1 MTPEPPSAH
10 KRRTKIL
17 ATLGPASR
25 DEEMIERLI
34 RAGVN
39 GFRLNFSHGSQDE
52 HAETVRRVR
61 AVSERLGEQIGI
73 LGDLPGP
80 KLRLEELAG
89 GAVDLRPEEELVLTT
104 ASNGA
109 GDESRLGV
117 SWSELPDAVAEGDH
131 VFLADGRIRLR
142 VLASEGSDVR
152 CRVEVGG
159 RVASRQGVN
168 LPRVRTELPV
178 VGERDLEF
186 VEFAARHELDLL
198 ALSFVRTA
206 ADLDPIYERL
216 AELGSDIPVI
226 AKIEKPEAAE
236 NAEEIIKATVA
247 GIMVARG
254 DLGIEL
260 PIAQLPVIQKRLLA
274 QAGRHARPAITATQ
288 MLASMV
294 SSPRPTRAEVSDV
307 ANAIHQGTDVVML
320 SEETAIGDYPV
331 EAVEAMVAIADAAE
345 ADLPYREWTST
356 RVAPDPDDVAGTVA
370 QAAVAAAERLRL
382 AAIVVPTESG
392 RTARLV
398 SAHRPH
404 VPVLAVSP
412 HAKTARRMSMLFG
425 VQSVVAPNAGGV
437 LDLLDQCAD
446 LAREHG
452 VAQSGDLVAIIAG
465 APKQK
470 LGTNLFEV
478 HRVP

>member
-1 MTPEPPSAH
+1 MTPEPPPAR
-10 KRRTKIL
+10 KTKIL

-25 DEEMIERLI
+25 DPEMIERLI
-34 RAGVN
+34 RAGAN
-39 GFRLNFSHGSQDE
+39 GFRLNFSHGTQDQ
-52 HAETVRRVR
+52 HAETVQRVR
-61 AVSERLGEQIGI
+61 EVSARLGKQIAI

-80 KLRLEELAG
+80 KLRLEELVD
-89 GAVDLRPEEELVLTT
+89 GAVDLENEQELVLT
-104 ASNGA
+104 AGSNG
-109 GDESRLGV
+109 GSDGGKLGV
-117 SWSELPDAVAEGDH
+117 SWSALPGAVAEGDH

-142 VLASEGSDVR
+142 VLATDGTEVR

-186 VEFAARHELDLL
+186 VEFAARYELDLL

-206 ADLDPIYERL
+206 ADLDPIYARL

-236 NAEEIIKATVA
+236 RAEDIVQATVG

-260 PIAQLPVIQKRLLA
+260 PLASVPVIQKRLLSL
-274 QAGRHARPAITATQ
+274 AGRHARPAITATQ

-307 ANAIHQGTDVVML
+307 ANAIYQGTDVVML
-320 SEETAIGDYPV
+320 SEETAIGDHPV
-331 EAVEAMVAIADAAE
+331 EAVEAMVSIANAAE
-345 ADLPYREWTST
+345 EDLPYEEWTAY
-356 RVAPDPDDVAGTVA
+356 RVAPDRDDVAGTVA
-370 QAAVAAAERLRL
+370 QAAVTACERLGL

-412 HAKTARRMSMLFG
+412 HPKTARRMALLFG
-425 VQSVVAPNAGGV
+425 VHSAVAPNADGV
-437 LDLLDQCAD
+437 LSMLDQCAD

-452 VAQSGDLVAIIAG
+452 VAKSGDLVAIIAG
-465 APKQK
+465 APAQK